1 MSWRPFRKVI
11 FRLKSLRQMRIL
23 LQKQL
28 DLTNLNKSIEN
39 GKFPNCLK
47 LENITPVFKKGVRI
61 SKNNYRPVIVLPVF
75 ERLLSRQLFD
85 FFHNIPSKF
94 QCGFRKGYGTQH
106 CLLLMLKIWNR
117 DTGNNKAFGLFIN
130 WSFEDFWLLK
140 SWFVDCQIRCA
151 QSWHRINKC
160 GARLFN

>member
-1 MSWRPFRKVI
+1 
-11 FRLKSLRQMRIL
+11 MRIL

-47 LENITPVFKKGVRI
+47 LENITPVFKKGARI
-61 SKNNYRPVIVLPVF
+61 SKNNYKSVNVLPVF

-130 WSFEDFWLLK
+130 
-140 SWFVDCQIRCA
+140 
-151 QSWHRINKC
+151 
-160 GARLFN
+160 

>member
-1 MSWRPFRKVI
+1 
-11 FRLKSLRQMRIL
+11 MRIL

-85 FFHNIPSKF
+85 FFS
-94 QCGFRKGYGTQH
+94 
-106 CLLLMLKIWNR
+106 
-117 DTGNNKAFGLFIN
+117 
-130 WSFEDFWLLK
+130 
-140 SWFVDCQIRCA
+140 
-151 QSWHRINKC
+151 
-160 GARLFN
+160 